1 MEWHSR
7 TCWLLHFRIKNICLI
22 SPDQKQPASPKTV
35 DEIVSQFAQTI
46 NDLHKAAEVASG
58 DVVNAEEAIKTWEQH
73 KAYAQTELDRAK
85 AIAAKFE
92 SLLS

>member
-1 MEWHSR
+1 MTFKNVLTLTFSDKKYMFNFSR
-7 TCWLLHFRIKNICLI
+7 
-22 SPDQKQPASPKTV
+22 PKQPASPKTV

-46 NDLHKAAEVASG
+46 DDLHKAAEVASG